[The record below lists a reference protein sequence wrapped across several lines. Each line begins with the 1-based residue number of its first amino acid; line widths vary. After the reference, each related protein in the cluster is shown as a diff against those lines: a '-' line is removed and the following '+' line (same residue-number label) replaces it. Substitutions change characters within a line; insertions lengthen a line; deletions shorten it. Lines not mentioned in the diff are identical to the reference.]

1 MRRLKSRR
9 GSVTIEFGFVA
20 IIFFLLVFAMI
31 DLSRVFYTLHD
42 LAAAVREGA
51 RYGAV
56 LRDPVA
62 DADQI
67 RNVVKQ
73 FAITFGGSPVT
84 DAEIDVLL
92 DSGTGHLTV
101 RIHDYPFDFI
111 VLPFGTINLTR
122 EAVFR
127 YERTETS

>member
-1 MRRLKSRR
+1 
-9 GSVTIEFGFVA
+9 VTIEFGFVA
-20 IIFFLLVFAMI
+20 IIFFLLLFAMI
-31 DLSRVFYTLHD
+31 DLSRAFFTLHD

-51 RYGAV
+51 RFGAV
-56 LRDPVA
+56 LSDPVA

-73 FAITFGGSPVT
+73 FAISFGGSAVT
-84 DAEIDVLL
+84 DDEIDVVY
-92 DSGTGHLTV
+92 DGDAGRLTV
-101 RIHDYPFDFI
+101 RINDYPFEFI

-127 YERTETS
+127 YERAEIATG